1 MLFHKS
7 GRQLLNRIPGNVSDL
22 LIHDHHLIKGMRIL
36 TLEKLTSKELYSILI
51 TKFTNKPSSNIYF
64 EKTFPNMKLDWTNVY
79 ILPCITTVNT
89 YLPSF
94 QYKLLN
100 KTLFLNKKFVFWKKN
115 TPLCSF
121 CNKEEVTPLHI
132 FSECTYVIYFWQQLA
147 TFFENNL
154 ILPARTP
161 QTALLG
167 LWSDNKNH
175 DKPIINHFLLIFSAI
190 CV

>member
-36 TLEKLTSKELYSILI
+36 TLEKLTSNELYSILI

-64 EKTFPNMKLDWTNVY
+64 EKTFPNMKLDWRNIY

-100 KTLFLNKKFVFWKKN
+100 KTLFLNKKFVF
-115 TPLCSF
+115 
-121 CNKEEVTPLHI
+121 
-132 FSECTYVIYFWQQLA
+132 
-147 TFFENNL
+147 
-154 ILPARTP
+154 
-161 QTALLG
+161 
-167 LWSDNKNH
+167 
-175 DKPIINHFLLIFSAI
+175 
-190 CV
+190 